1 MISFQSRGG
10 TILTPVAL
18 ERIVASRRKNK
29 PKVMVA
35 LQGNSINIT
44 YKKRNKKV
52 EMASRFCY
60 LCCDNVLLLPQSS
73 DLIVDSQITDVYCYQ
88 LMDSNHRVVGISV
101 AVEGEI
107 KNVILIAGK
116 RPFWKINPVVR

>member
-10 TILTPVAL
+10 TILNPIAL
-18 ERIVASRRKNK
+18 EKIVASRRKNK
-29 PKVMVA
+29 PIVVVS
-35 LQGNSINIT
+35 LEDDSIHIK
-44 YKKRNKKV
+44 YKERNKKV

-101 AVEGEI
+101 AVDGEI